1 LSRPAAHLRYAHGRP
16 GRPHARAPGD
26 DGPPRLQDHADLRRL
41 RAERARGRVGRAGIP
56 SAERR
61 TARRGGGAMRPPVVE
76 LTAHAV
82 VAEMVVFRI
91 VRGAS
96 PQDPEVVAGFHSNYH
111 RGFDPR
117 GAEVANAL
125 VHMGLST
132 YRTSERAAA

>member
-1 LSRPAAHLRYAHGRP
+1 
-16 GRPHARAPGD
+16 
-26 DGPPRLQDHADLRRL
+26 
-41 RAERARGRVGRAGIP
+41 
-56 SAERR
+56 
-61 TARRGGGAMRPPVVE
+61 MRPPVVE

-132 YRTSERAAA
+132 YRTSERAAAIARRWPRIGDHIAVLRLRPDHGIWFAATGEPGHITVWGRPLQLLDCVADILRIEQP